1 MMQIFVSLSSAPNLA
16 QQNFDYTFLCYVD
29 KTAREWPADLGAY
42 GERYMKLLKE
52 KLRLEAVTGPFLF
65 EGYYDGDKFYTELP

>member
-1 MMQIFVSLSSAPNLA
+1 MMQIFVSLSNAPNLA
-16 QQNFDYTFLCYVD
+16 QQSWDYTFLCYVD